1 MSSFYSNPH
10 SEQLNVFSS
19 RYPSYLIKVSPPQ
32 MYINQNNMLL
42 LPKICNKYSVRRKSN
57 SVTNIIICDDVL
69 SVRSTMELNTT
80 SMKPTI
86 NKIKMTNKITNDNTS
101 FDNSSRES
109 FESFIQSTHYNF
121 RYPSYLIKIS
131 HPQMYSNINQNNMLL
146 LPKICNKYNVRRNS
160 NSVTN
165 IINHDDVSSV
175 KSIVELNNTTSIK
188 PAGNKIKITNR
199 AAIDDYT
206 SFDSE
211 SRDNWGSYQES
222 TTCNLRYPS
231 SLAKVSPPL
240 VCSNIENMLMQNNN
254 KVHHI
259 DEVCVKSS
267 LEDVK
272 LINLNDN
279 KIETNKFNDVNQE
292 DNFLTLNTSDF
303 KTEDIT
309 KTKTRINCT
318 FNNYDNQEQ
327 ITTEDFA
334 DDVKLIKICK
344 KCHKGWHVKSFDW
357 KKVSK
362 INKIKLLEI
371 IKQNSRTEEPIP
383 FLVNH
388 NFNYNS
394 NQHLSINET
403 KCLDKTQ
410 NNISI

>member
-1 MSSFYSNPH
+1 
-10 SEQLNVFSS
+10 
-19 RYPSYLIKVSPPQ
+19 
-32 MYINQNNMLL
+32 
-42 LPKICNKYSVRRKSN
+42 
-57 SVTNIIICDDVL
+57 
-69 SVRSTMELNTT
+69 MELNTT

-109 FESFIQSTHYNF
+109 FGSFVQPTYYNF
-121 RYPSYLIKIS
+121 RYPSYLIKVS
-131 HPQMYSNINQNNMLL
+131 PSQMYSNINQNNMLL

-165 IINHDDVSSV
+165 IINHDDVLPV

-188 PAGNKIKITNR
+188 PTCNNIKITNK

-211 SRDNWGSYQES
+211 SRDNLGSYQQS
-222 TTCNLRYPS
+222 ITCNLRYPS
-231 SLAKVSPPL
+231 SLAKVLPPL

-254 KVHHI
+254 KIPHI
-259 DEVCVKSS
+259 DGVCVKSS

-279 KIETNKFNDVNQE
+279 IIETNKFIDVNQE
-292 DNFLTLNTSDF
+292 NNCLTLNTSDF
-303 KTEDIT
+303 KTEDIMKR
-309 KTKTRINCT
+309 KTGINCT
-318 FNNYDNQEQ
+318 YNDFDNQEQ
-327 ITTEDFA
+327 MTKEDFA
-334 DDVKLIKICK
+334 DDIKLIKVCK

-357 KKVSK
+357 KKVST
-362 INKIKLLEI
+362 INKIKLLKI

-388 NFNYNS
+388 KFNYNS
-394 NQHLSINET
+394 NQHLSINEA